1 MTRISAVVAEDVEPE
16 DTEPEDT
23 EPEDTEL
30 RAESHPAAPSWT
42 FLTNHGH
49 VLVCIA
55 RDPGI
60 RIRDIAERVGI
71 TERAAQGIV
80 ADLVRAGY
88 VVRTR
93 IGRRNHYQIDPT
105 RPVRHPVEQPHQVGD
120 LLSALSALSDHDAV
134 GARPGP
140 ETLTV
145 SSTSGR

>member
-1 MTRISAVVAEDVEPE
+1 MVAEDAEHAAL
-16 DTEPEDT
+16 DTGI
-23 EPEDTEL
+23 
-30 RAESHPAAPSWT
+30 ESRTSRQPSAPTWT

-80 ADLVRAGY
+80 ADLIRAGY

-93 IGRRNHYQIDPT
+93 IGRRNHYEIDPT
-105 RPVRHPVEQPHQVGD
+105 RPVRHPVEQPHLVGD
-120 LLSALSALSDHDAV
+120 LLGALAALSDHDTL
-134 GARPGP
+134 GSRPGT
-140 ETLTV
+140 ETLTG